1 MNGKVENQLATVP
14 QRAKQAKETQA
25 RWSWVESAV
34 WSERMLAALEQG
46 VKGGSWFSLIDKV
59 YSKKNLNSAFAKVK
73 ANKGASGVDYVTIEM
88 FEENLERKIELLHC
102 QLKDGTYHPQA
113 IRRKYIPKP
122 GKRGEKRPLG
132 IPTVRDRVVQT
143 ALRSVLEPIFEY
155 EFAQNSYGF
164 RPRRGCKD
172 ALREV
177 QDLLKKGYVH
187 VVDADLQSYFDTIPH
202 DRLMELIGKRVA
214 DKPVLSL
221 IEKYLKQDIMDG
233 LEQWTPDQ
241 GSPQGAVISPLLS
254 NIYLNELDHYMM
266 DEGFKMVRYADD
278 LVILCQTEWDAQEAM
293 RYLSS
298 WVCDVGLKLHPTKTC
313 VVNAIEDGFNFL
325 GYRFVNNVRVV
336 SDKSIDKLKETLR
349 NKTKRTRGDS
359 METIIKD
366 VNKTL
371 WGWFEYFKHSRPCS
385 FRPIDQWLR
394 VRLRSILRKQNKMKL
409 GGWKGENNIRWPN
422 SYFAKLGLYFLMDAR
437 AAACQSAKR

>member
-1 MNGKVENQLATVP
+1 
-14 QRAKQAKETQA
+14 
-25 RWSWVESAV
+25 
-34 WSERMLAALEQG
+34 
-46 VKGGSWFSLIDKV
+46 
-59 YSKKNLNSAFAKVK
+59 VK
-73 ANKGASGVDYVTIEM
+73 ANKGASGVDHVTIGM
-88 FEENLERKIELLHC
+88 FEENLERNIELLYC

-202 DRLMELIGKRVA
+202 DRLMELIGRRITDKR
-214 DKPVLSL
+214 VLSL
-221 IEKYLKQDIMDG
+221 IEQYLKQEIMNG
-233 LEQWTPDQ
+233 LEQWTSDQ

-278 LVILCQTEWDAQEAM
+278 QVILCQTERDAQKAM
-293 RYLSS
+293 RYIST
-298 WVCDVGLKLHPTKTC
+298 WVRNAGLKLHPTKTC
-313 VVNAIEDGFNFL
+313 VVDAIKEGFNFL
-325 GYRFVNNVRVV
+325 GYFFVNNVRVV
-336 SDKSIDKLKETLR
+336 SDKSINKLKETLR

-422 SYFAKLGLYFLMDAR
+422 SYFAKLGLCFLMDAR
-437 AAACQSAKR
+437 AMACQSAKR